1 MAVILIIDDDPDFL
15 EALCEVLSLSDHQ
28 VVGLARADFAL
39 SHLEQHMPDL
49 LITDLIM
56 PVMNGA
62 EFLKVLQATFNGFPC
77 PVIAMSG
84 GGRFD
89 TVPVFDS
96 IKDLPVDAVLCKPFS
111 LDTLEAHIVDLL
123 D

>member
-1 MAVILIIDDDPDFL
+1 MILIIDDDPDFL
-15 EALCEVLSLSDHQ
+15 EALCEVLSQSGYQ
-28 VVGLARADFAL
+28 VVGFARANLAL
-39 SHLEQHMPDL
+39 THLQQHMPDL

-62 EFLKVLQATFNGFPC
+62 EFLETLQAAYNGFPC

-89 TVPVFDS
+89 TTPVFDS
-96 IKDLPVDAVLCKPFS
+96 LKDLPVDTVLRKPFP
-111 LDTLEAHIVDLL
+111 LDVLEAHIVDLL
-123 D
+123 A

>member
-1 MAVILIIDDDPDFL
+1 MILVIDDDPDFL
-15 EALCEVLSLSDHQ
+15 DALCDALSMSGHQ
-28 VVGLARADFAL
+28 VVGLTRADSAL
-39 SHLEQHMPDL
+39 SHLQQHIPDL

-62 EFLKVLQATFNGFPC
+62 EFLNTLHVTYDGFPC

-89 TVPVFDS
+89 TVSVFDS
-96 IKDLPVDAVLCKPFS
+96 IQGLPVNAVLCKPFS
-111 LDTLEAHIVDLL
+111 LDALEAHIVDLL